1 MRPLGGPWSLC
12 SRMGIRASCQILED
26 IDMYKRVHDMQNR
39 FSATDSRENDGGED
53 MPNSWETQFVESDTL
68 HKKLRGIPSTQSM
81 NPMFKPLSGIIK
93 QRHIYQSKYAMSN

>member
-12 SRMGIRASCQILED
+12 NRMGIRASCQILED
-26 IDMYKRVHDMQNR
+26 IDMYKRVHEMQNR

-53 MPNSWETQFVESDTL
+53 MSNSWETQCVESDTL
-68 HKKLRGIPSTQSM
+68 HKKSIPSTQSM

-93 QRHIYQSKYAMSN
+93 QRHNYQSKDAMSN